1 MEIEKEYS
9 LVEGNLMV
17 VKSDTINMWEFY
29 VMSTEGYWQ
38 RVQWMSLSNAQRFF
52 KEELPEYR
60 EVGEVKV
67 ERI

>member
-1 MEIEKEYS
+1 MEKKYS

-17 VKSDTINMWEFY
+17 VQSNTLNMWDLY
-29 VMSTEGYWQ
+29 VMSTEGYWEE
-38 RVQWMSLSNAQRFF
+38 VQWMSLGSAQRFF
-52 KEELPEYR
+52 KEKLPEYR

>member
-1 MEIEKEYS
+1 MEIEKKYS

-29 VMSTEGYWQ
+29 VMSTEGYWK